1 MAQTGPLCKDET
13 HALSIQNLWIYAV
26 ISAMVRFLSTG
37 KYDRTMAQTDN
48 HALQIALNNLL
59 SEHRDLDDVIERL
72 SDDQPFDQLQIK
84 RLKKRKLILKDEIIK
99 LRAKL
104 LPDIIA

>member
-1 MAQTGPLCKDET
+1 
-13 HALSIQNLWIYAV
+13 
-26 ISAMVRFLSTG
+26 MVGFLSTG

>member
-1 MAQTGPLCKDET
+1 
-13 HALSIQNLWIYAV
+13 
-26 ISAMVRFLSTG
+26 MVRFLSTG

-59 SEHRDLDDVIERL
+59 SEHRVLDDVIERL